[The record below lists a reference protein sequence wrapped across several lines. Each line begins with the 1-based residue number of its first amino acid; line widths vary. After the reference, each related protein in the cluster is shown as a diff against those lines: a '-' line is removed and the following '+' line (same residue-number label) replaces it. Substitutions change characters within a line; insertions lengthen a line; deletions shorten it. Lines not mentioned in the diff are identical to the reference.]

1 MCAGNI
7 PRRDANAASIGG
19 MADISPH
26 QSQTTTSLRRQR
38 LTGIALMCGALICFS
53 CLDATAKWVNR
64 SVDPLVTVWAR
75 YTSAFILTGLV
86 INPWT
91 HPGLLKTRRLPLQ
104 LIRSVLLLLST
115 LCNFVALQYLQ
126 LVETTSIIFSTPLLV
141 ALLAGP
147 ILGERVGP
155 RRFAAIGVGF
165 IGILV
170 ITRPGLGA
178 MHPAVLLSVAGAVAY
193 AFYGITTR
201 MLASHDSSATTTFYS
216 GLAGIVLM
224 TPLLP
229 WIWTTPSSPLTWL
242 LLAMT
247 GVFGG
252 FGHWLL
258 ILAHAR
264 APAAILSPFIYT
276 QIIWMLV
283 LGYVLFGDWPDLW
296 TFAGAAIVIASGL
309 YLLYRER
316 ARHKEPERSA

>member
-1 MCAGNI
+1 
-7 PRRDANAASIGG
+7 
-19 MADISPH
+19 MAD
-26 QSQTTTSLRRQR
+26 TTTHPLLTRSSLRRQR
-38 LTGIALMCGALICFS
+38 LIGIALMCGALICFS

-75 YTSAFILTGLV
+75 YMSAFLLTAAVL
-86 INPWT
+86 NPWT
-91 HPGLLKTRRLPLQ
+91 QPGLLKTRRLPLQ
-104 LIRSVLLLLST
+104 LVRSTLLFLST

-126 LVETTSIIFSTPLLV
+126 LVETMSIIFSTPLLV

-147 ILGERVGP
+147 ILGEYVGA
-155 RRFAAIGVGF
+155 RRMAAIGVGF
-165 IGILV
+165 VGILV

-201 MLASHDSSATTTFYS
+201 MLASHDSTATTTFYS

-229 WIWTTPSSPLTWL
+229 WIWTTPPSPLTWL
-242 LLAMT
+242 LLALT

-252 FGHWLL
+252 LGHWLL

-264 APAAILSPFIYT
+264 APAAILSPFIYS
-276 QIIWMLV
+276 QIIWMLA
-283 LGYVLFGDWPDLW
+283 LGYILFGDWPDPW
-296 TFAGAAIVIASGL
+296 TFAGAGIVIASGL

-316 ARHKEPERSA
+316 VRHQEPERSA

>member
-1 MCAGNI
+1 MRWPHSRAGSRI
-7 PRRDANAASIGG
+7 VSIGP
-19 MADISPH
+19 MADTAISCSPV
-26 QSQTTTSLRRQR
+26 QTSRYGRR
-38 LTGIALMCGALICFS
+38 LVGIALMCAALICFS

-75 YTSAFILTGLV
+75 YMSATILTSLA

-91 HPGLLKTRRLPLQ
+91 KPGVLATRRLPLQ
-104 LIRSVLLLLST
+104 ITRSLLLFVST

-126 LVETTSIIFSTPLLV
+126 LVETLSIVFSTPLIV

-147 ILGERVGP
+147 LLGEWIGAKRL
-155 RRFAAIGVGF
+155 AAIGVGF
-165 IGILV
+165 VGILV

-178 MHPAVLLSVAGAVAY
+178 MHPAALLSLAGAVAY

-201 MLASHDSSATTTFYS
+201 MLASTDSSATTTVYS
-216 GLAGIVLM
+216 SVAGIVLM

-229 WIWTTPSSPLTWL
+229 WVWTTPPSPLTWL

-247 GVFGG
+247 GVFGA

-258 ILAHAR
+258 VLAHAR
-264 APAAILSPFIYT
+264 APAAILSPFIYS
-276 QIIWMLV
+276 QIVWMLAF
-283 LGYVLFGDWPDLW
+283 GYILFGDWPDPW
-296 TFAGAAIVIASGL
+296 TFAGASIVIASGL

-316 ARHKEPERSA
+316 VKHQEPEPVP